1 MATWSEIQTHL
12 RSTYRLSADEPHA
25 AAMAWAYGD
34 GRTQRIVA
42 RRFVHDDVEM
52 VELKSP
58 FARVGGPDA
67 LELLRE
73 NCRLPV
79 GAVALSGEVFLLV
92 HNAALAGLD
101 TAGFDAL
108 LAQIAA
114 LADRLERKHGGGD
127 QF

>member
-1 MATWSEIQTHL
+1 MLPPWPGPTVMAAPSASSPVASSTTTSRWWSSRA
-12 RSTYRLSADEPHA
+12 RSRASA
-25 AAMAWAYGD
+25 
-34 GRTQRIVA
+34 
-42 RRFVHDDVEM
+42 
-52 VELKSP
+52 
-58 FARVGGPDA
+58 A